1 MWLQAI
7 SSVFIG
13 VSVCHS
19 LEVELL
25 HVGAL
30 QPAAEVDIISLIDSR
45 IDSVN
50 MISFFLKIVPLRFES
65 KFAN

>member
-1 MWLQAI
+1 M
-7 SSVFIG
+7 
-13 VSVCHS
+13 
-19 LEVELL
+19 
-25 HVGAL
+25 GAL

-50 MISFFLKIVPLRFES
+50 ISFFLKIVPLRFES